1 MGIHEIILAL
11 IQEPLEAREKPGEDP
26 PRTVESTD
34 LQKPWACKNKFFL
47 FKSPSL

>member
-26 PRTVESTD
+26 PRAVESTG